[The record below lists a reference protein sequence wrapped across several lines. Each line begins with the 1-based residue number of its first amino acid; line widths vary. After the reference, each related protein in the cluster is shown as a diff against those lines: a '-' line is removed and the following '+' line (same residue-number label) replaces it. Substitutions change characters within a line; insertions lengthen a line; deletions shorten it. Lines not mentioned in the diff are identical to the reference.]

1 MCLVLTELLDKLWNF
16 AWFFWAFKINYSQI
30 LYLSDQVKVWQCRF
44 QQVRI
49 FKKKRTKKNSLSYF
63 ASIEMNPFFFFLQ
76 VLSLLEIKRKYVIHP
91 NLIMWYTYPWFGLQP
106 HPFHSNS
113 KFLLMGAAESIRPNC
128 EIIRRTRCW
137 NQ

>member
-44 QQVRI
+44 QQVRYL
-49 FKKKRTKKNSLSYF
+49 KKKKKNKEKPIVLFRINRNES
-63 ASIEMNPFFFFLQ
+63 FFFLQ